1 MGALQIRL
9 NEIAE
14 CFTNEQS
21 KLENLFEESKS
32 MSRRLE
38 EQTGSLEIEVAKGT
52 ADEIETLKCRL
63 TNEKALRRARVD
75 LFNTLLQS
83 QRPTTIA
90 NNIRNGEWDRK
101 IAELQG
107 VRKNNWADCQI

>member
-21 KLENLFEESKS
+21 KLENLFEKSKS

-38 EQTGSLEIEVAKGT
+38 EQTGSLEISVAKVMK
-52 ADEIETLKCRL
+52 LKPL
-63 TNEKALRRARVD
+63 NAAWQT
-75 LFNTLLQS
+75 
-83 QRPTTIA
+83 
-90 NNIRNGEWDRK
+90 RK
-101 IAELQG
+101 H
-107 VRKNNWADCQI
+107 